1 MLEGFSGFFRKIVGS
16 RHEREIKTIRPIVE
30 SINALEDQFSRL
42 SDADLQAKTSEFKQR
57 LANGSTI
64 NDILPEAFAVT
75 REAGKRVLN
84 MRHYDVQLIG
94 GYALHQGKIA
104 EMKTG
109 EGKTLVATLAA
120 YLNALEGK
128 GVHVVTVNDYLAR
141 RDAEWMG
148 RLYKFMGLSVGV
160 IRHGLNDEER
170 HESYHSDI
178 TYGTNNEFGFDYLR
192 DNMKFDLAHCVQRE
206 HHYAIVDEVDS
217 ILIDEARTPLI
228 ISGPSDESTD
238 KYYKIDKIIPRLR
251 RDIDYQVDEKHKTV
265 TLTEEGVARGEDLL
279 GVENLYDPSNME
291 ILHHVNQGLRAHTL
305 YKRDGEYVVKDGE
318 VIIVDEFTGRL
329 MPGRRWS
336 DGLHQAVEAKEGLK
350 IQQENQTLATI
361 TFQNYFRMYKKLAGM
376 TGTAETEAEEFEK
389 IYRLAVLPIPTNR
402 TLRRIEN
409 SDMIYRTEREK
420 FEAVVKEI
428 RECNE
433 RGQPVLVGTITID
446 RSEKLSSMLKRGG
459 IKHVVLNA
467 KYHEKEAEI
476 VAQAG
481 RKGAVTIATNMAGR
495 GTDILLGGNPE
506 FLARDI
512 LRRKEIDP
520 AQATPEQWKEAIAQV
535 KPDIDKEHE
544 EVVAAGGL
552 HIIGTERHEA
562 RRIDNQLRGRSGR
575 QGDPGS
581 SRFYVSLEDDLMRIF
596 AADRISGIMQRL
608 GMEEGVPIESRL
620 VSRQIESAQKRVEG
634 QHFGYRKH
642 VLEYDDVMNKQRE
655 AVYGLRRQLLV
666 GEDQKEYL
674 MGIAD
679 EIMAGLTQLH
689 ASEEANPTQW
699 DTEALRRAVVHQ
711 FGFDMQAQGID
722 PSNLSSR
729 EIEDQLVEKAHQL
742 YDAKEAIVG
751 VKAMRFHERMIMLQF
766 VDAQWKDHLLAMD
779 HLKEGIGLRGYGQR
793 DPLVEYK
800 KESFTL
806 FEDLMSRIEEDTVR
820 LLFLLQPVDEKK
832 AAEEQERR
840 ERRQQMIMSQ
850 QQSSAASGG
859 SVATQVKREA
869 PKVGRN
875 DPCPC
880 GSGKKYKKCHG
891 VNA

>member
-1 MLEGFSGFFRKIVGS
+1 MLEGLLQKIVGS
-16 RHEREIKTIRPIVE
+16 RSEREIKKIQPLVD
-30 SINALEDQFSRL
+30 SINALESRVSAL
-42 SDADLQAKTSEFKQR
+42 SDADLQAKTAEFKQR
-57 LANGSTI
+57 LENGASLD
-64 NDILPEAFAVT
+64 DILPEAFAVA
-75 REAGKRVLN
+75 REAGKRILN
-84 MRHYDVQLIG
+84 MRHFDVQLIG
-94 GYALHQGKIA
+94 GYVLHQGKIA

-109 EGKTLVATLAA
+109 EGKTLVATLPG
-120 YLNALEGK
+120 YLNALQGK

-148 RLYKFMGLSVGV
+148 RLYKFLGLSVGV
-160 IRHGLNDEER
+160 IRHGLNDGER
-170 HESYHSDI
+170 YESYHSDI

-192 DNMKFDLAHCVQRE
+192 DNMKFDVANCVQRE

-228 ISGPSDESTD
+228 ISGPSEESTD
-238 KYYKIDKIIPRLR
+238 KYYRIDKIVPRLR
-251 RDIDYQVDEKHKTV
+251 RDIDYQVDEKHRTV
-265 TLTEEGVARGEDLL
+265 TLTEEGVARSEDLL
-279 GVENLYDPSNME
+279 GVDNLYDPSNME

-336 DGLHQAVEAKEGLK
+336 DGLHQAVEAKEGLR

-376 TGTAETEAEEFEK
+376 TGTAETEAEEFGK
-389 IYRLAVLPIPTNR
+389 IYKLDVLPIPTNR
-402 TLRRIEN
+402 TLRRVEN
-409 SDMIYRTEREK
+409 SDVIYRTEREK

-428 RECNE
+428 RQCNE
-433 RGQPVLVGTITID
+433 KGQPVLVGTITID
-446 RSEKLSSMLKRGG
+446 RSEKLSAMLKRAG

-495 GTDILLGGNPE
+495 GTDILLGGNPD

-512 LRRKEIDP
+512 LRRREIDP
-520 AQATPEQWKEAIAQV
+520 AQATPEQWREALAQV

-634 QHFGYRKH
+634 QNFGYRKH

-655 AVYGLRRQLLV
+655 AVYGLRRQLLT
-666 GEDQKEYL
+666 GEDQKGYL

-679 EIMAGLTQLH
+679 EIMASLVQQH
-689 ASEEANPTQW
+689 ASEEVNPSEW
-699 DTEALRRAVVHQ
+699 DIEALTRSVGQQ
-711 FGFDMQAQGID
+711 FGFDLRAEGID
-722 PSNLSSR
+722 TESLGSK
-729 EIEDQLVEKAHQL
+729 EMEDALVEKAHEL
-742 YDAKEAIVG
+742 YDQKEAIISAP
-751 VKAMRFHERMIMLQF
+751 AMRFHERMIMLQI
-766 VDAQWKDHLLAMD
+766 VDSHWKDHLLAMD

-806 FEDLMSRIEEDTVR
+806 FEDLMSRIEEDTIR
-820 LLFLLQPVDEKK
+820 FLFLLQPVNEQKQ
-832 AAEEQERR
+832 AEEM
-840 ERRQQMIMSQ
+840 ERRQKRQQMMLNQ
-850 QQSSAASGG
+850 QQSAASGG
-859 SVATQVKREA
+859 TGTSQVKREA

-880 GSGKKYKKCHG
+880 GSGKKYKKCCG

>member
-1 MLEGFSGFFRKIVGS
+1 MLDPLYNKIFGS
-16 RHEREIKTIRPIVE
+16 HSEREVKKIQPIVQQ
-30 SINALEDQFSRL
+30 INALEPQISAL
-42 SDADLQAKTSEFKQR
+42 TNEQLQAKTAEFKQR
-57 LANGSTI
+57 FANEESL
-64 NDILPEAFAVT
+64 DSLLPEVFAVV
-75 REAGKRVLN
+75 RESGKRILN
-84 MRHYDVQLIG
+84 MRHFDVQLIG
-94 GYALHQGKIA
+94 GVVLHQGKIA

-109 EGKTLVATLAA
+109 EGKTLVATLPA
-120 YLNALEGK
+120 YLNAIAGK

-141 RDAEWMG
+141 RDSEWMG
-148 RLYKFMGLSVGV
+148 RLYKFLGLSVGV
-160 IRHGLNDEER
+160 IHHGLDDDER
-170 HESYHSDI
+170 RESYGADI

-192 DNMKFDLAHCVQRE
+192 DNMKFDASHCVQRP
-206 HHYAIVDEVDS
+206 HHYGIVDEVDS

-238 KYYKIDKIIPRLR
+238 KYYRIDKIVPKLR
-251 RDIDYQVDEKHKTV
+251 RDIDYQVDEKHRTV
-265 TLTEEGVARGEDLL
+265 TLTEEGNGRTSSLLSVPDLFDEYSPEN
-279 GVENLYDPSNME
+279 VE
-291 ILHHVNQGLRAHTL
+291 IIHHINQALKAHTL
-305 YKRDGEYVVKDGE
+305 YKRDVEYVVKEGE

-336 DGLHQAVEAKEGLK
+336 DGLHQAVEAKEGLR

-389 IYRLAVLPIPTNR
+389 IYKLDVIVIPTNR
-402 TLRRIEN
+402 AMRRIEN
-409 SDMIYRTEREK
+409 PDIIYRTEREK

-428 RECNE
+428 KQCNDK
-433 RGQPVLVGTITID
+433 GQPVLVGTISID
-446 RSEKLSSMLKRGG
+446 RSEKLASMLKRSG

-495 GTDILLGGNPE
+495 GTDILLGGNAE
-506 FLARDI
+506 FTARDV
-512 LRRKEIDP
+512 LRKRDIEP
-520 AQATPEQWKEAIAQV
+520 VAATPEQWNEALAQV
-535 KPDIDKEHE
+535 KPQIDKEHD
-544 EVVAAGGL
+544 EVVQTGGL

-608 GMEEGVPIESRL
+608 GMEEGVPIESRF
-620 VSRQIESAQKRVEG
+620 VSKQIENAQKRVEG
-634 QHFGYRKH
+634 QNFGYRKH

-655 AVYGLRRQLLV
+655 AVYGLRRQLLE

-679 EIMAGLTQLH
+679 DIMIDLVSKHAGEKSH
-689 ASEEANPTQW
+689 AAEW
-699 DTEALRRAVVHQ
+699 DLNGLQTAVLRQ
-711 FGFDMQAQGID
+711 FGFDFHAEGINPD
-722 PSNLSSR
+722 QMGSK
-729 EIEDQLVEKAHQL
+729 EIEEVLLAKAHEK
-742 YDAKEAIVG
+742 YDQKEVLIGSAP
-751 VKAMRFHERMIMLQF
+751 MRYHERMLMLQI
-766 VDAQWKDHLLAMD
+766 VDSHWKDHLLAMD

-800 KESFTL
+800 KESFGL
-806 FEDLMSRIEEDTVR
+806 FEDLMGRIEEDTLR
-820 LLFLLQPVDEKK
+820 FLFLLQPVEEKK
-832 AAEEQERR
+832 QAEQVEKRR
-840 ERRQQMIMSQ
+840 KHAEFIMSQ
-850 QQSSAASGG
+850 QTSNNGDGAPRQA
-859 SVATQVKREA
+859 KRDTS
-869 PKVGRN
+869 KVGRN

-880 GSGKKYKKCHG
+880 GSGKKFKKCHG
-891 VNA
+891 VTV